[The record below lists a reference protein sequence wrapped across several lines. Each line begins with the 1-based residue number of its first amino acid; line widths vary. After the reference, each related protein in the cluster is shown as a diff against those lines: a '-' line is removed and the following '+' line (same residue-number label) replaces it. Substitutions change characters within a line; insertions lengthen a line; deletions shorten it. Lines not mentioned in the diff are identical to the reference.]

1 MIILSSLLCYLSCD
15 QTLDCVESEWTEIKL
30 FERFF
35 RTIRATVGNL
45 FSNCPARQ
53 TGNSRRVDFASCNPC
68 QVRTAAN
75 LGLVETILADLKFVS
90 RSKTQQQRLPPGKAL
105 LTAKHQFSSRSSFE
119 HSFSAFIS
127 SSLSF
132 GFSIYATSLSRHLH
146 FPSSIHRSIPL
157 AGADHPSKV
166 HAGARIPSELYS
178 CHQKYGSEIFLEK
191 KHLNWG

>member
-1 MIILSSLLCYLSCD
+1 MILPSEIDENHTCEEMIMIILSSLLCYLSCD

-105 LTAKHQFSSRSSFE
+105 LTAKH
-119 HSFSAFIS
+119 
-127 SSLSF
+127 
-132 GFSIYATSLSRHLH
+132 Y
-146 FPSSIHRSIPL
+146 FPPL
-157 AGADHPSKV
+157 
-166 HAGARIPSELYS
+166 RLRT
-178 CHQKYGSEIFLEK
+178 L
-191 KHLNWG
+191 L